1 MCQCL
6 SILGRILIGILSLI
20 FTIIGVAFLAAGVM
34 VKVQSPYVSGLF
46 DAALKAAQA
55 QAKNLTGSSSTNFPE
70 LNLDEVIG
78 GLAIAF
84 IVLGLVMMVIG
95 IFGLVGACC
104 MIKCMVICYLVI
116 VGLLFVS
123 QLALVLILVLNR
135 GLILDYP
142 RNGLKTTLQQE
153 FQGLDGKDVTSLTFN
168 LVMIQLECCGI
179 DNNKDFEEA
188 TKWQAKYGTGTSY
201 AYSAPIACCK
211 TGEFTGPNTG
221 DTCAKVPTTFNSNFN
236 KGCFDTL
243 LDFIFKGDTFI
254 IFACADV
261 GGLFLLTFFSA
272 VILFEINKK
281 DNKVGP

>member
-20 FTIIGVAFLAAGVM
+20 FTIIGVALLAAGVM
-34 VKVQSPYVSGLF
+34 VKVQAPFVSGLF
-46 DAALKAAQA
+46 DTALKIVQA
-55 QAKNLTGSSSTNFPE
+55 QADALTSSSNTFPE
-70 LNLDEVIG
+70 INLDEVIG

-104 MIKCMVICYLVI
+104 MIKCMVICYMVI

-142 RNGLKTTLQQE
+142 RNGLKTTLQKE

-168 LVMIQLECCGI
+168 LVMTQLECCGI
-179 DNNKDFEEA
+179 DNNKDFAEA
-188 TKWQAKYGTGTSY
+188 TKWQANYGTMSTHMY
-201 AYSAPIACCK
+201 TAPIACCK
-211 TGEFTGPNTG
+211 TGEFTAPTTG
-221 DTCAKVPTTFNSNFN
+221 DACARTPDASNSNFN
-236 KGCFDTL
+236 QGCFDTL

-272 VILFEINKK
+272 VILYEIVKK